1 MQMHASGAG
10 SAAIRAAIEQKWAP
24 NYPTSTPTPA
34 VPK

>member
-10 SAAIRAAIEQKWAP
+10 AADIRAAIEKKWAP

-34 VPK
+34 VPQ